1 MSINVVIVYLC
12 ATNNYITSTTTIYYY
27 YSPWQTEDSGGSLQ
41 HEQYGGGGG
50 MEAGMSM
57 HSLALDSSLGEV
69 SYTYDILYIRYIDDT
84 HIISILYL
92 YIYSYCAVVSSLLYA
107 LC

>member
-12 ATNNYITSTTTIYYY
+12 ATNNCITSTTTIYYY

-41 HEQYGGGGG
+41 HEQYGGGG

-69 SYTYDILYIRYIDDT
+69 SYTHNLYIRYIDDT
-84 HIISILYL
+84 HIIAILYL
-92 YIYSYCAVVSSLLYA
+92 YIYSYCAVVSSLIIY
-107 LC
+107 